1 MIRGVP
7 TTLLLAGI
15 VASATCACGRR
26 TVSDPAEWSI
36 DVRPLAVP
44 AQVGSR
50 EPQLTGSGP
59 DVVLSWLEHAGATNT
74 LKFSQRTGSGWSA
87 PMTVAS
93 GTDWFVSYA
102 DPPAVMR
109 LSDGTLVAQWLQQTD
124 PRIEAMDLR
133 LSYSTDDGKTW
144 ARPFT
149 PHHDGTVTQHA
160 FASLFELPGR
170 SLGLVWLDGR
180 ESFIETD
187 DPAGGAMTMRA
198 AAFDSAWVQTADT
211 AVDRR
216 VCECCSTS
224 VAATANGVIAAYRDR
239 LAGEIRD
246 VAVSRFENGA
256 WSEAISVHKDDWK
269 TYSCP
274 VNGPA
279 VSARGN
285 QVVTSWFTAVNDE
298 GRAFVA
304 FSSDAGRSW
313 GSPIRLDDGVAL
325 GRVDVELL
333 DEGSAVAT
341 WIEFA
346 DGKSQ
351 LRVRRVDSSGARSP
365 AVALGGLGEGGAAG
379 FPRMARQGDELLFAW
394 TDSAESTEANPGATQ
409 VRTAVA
415 RLP

>member
-1 MIRGVP
+1 
-7 TTLLLAGI
+7 
-15 VASATCACGRR
+15 
-26 TVSDPAEWSI
+26 
-36 DVRPLAVP
+36 
-44 AQVGSR
+44 
-50 EPQLTGSGP
+50 
-59 DVVLSWLEHAGATNT
+59 LEHAGATSI
-74 LKFSQRTGSGWSA
+74 LKFAQRASSGWSA

-109 LSDGTLVAQWLQQTD
+109 LSDGTFVAQWLQQTD

-133 LSYSTDDGKTW
+133 LSYSTDGGKTW
-144 ARPFT
+144 APSVT

-170 SLGLVWLDGR
+170 SLGVVWLDGR

-187 DPAGGAMTMRA
+187 DPAGGAMTLRA
-198 AAFDSAWVQTADT
+198 ATFDSAWRQTTET

-224 VAATANGVIAAYRDR
+224 VAVTTDGVIAAYRDR

-246 VAVSRFENGA
+246 VAVSRFEKGS
-256 WSEAISVHKDDWK
+256 WSEAISVHHDGWK
-269 TYSCP
+269 TFACP

-279 VSARGN
+279 VSASGN

-313 GSPIRLDDGVAL
+313 GAPIRLDDGVAV

-333 DEGSAVAT
+333 HEGSAVAT
-341 WIEFA
+341 WIEFTE
-346 DGKSQ
+346 GRSQ
-351 LRVRRVDSSGARSP
+351 LRVRRVDASGARSP
-365 AVALGGLGEGGAAG
+365 SVLLEGLGEGSAAG
-379 FPRMARQGDELLFAW
+379 FPRMARQGDELIFAW
-394 TDSAESTEANPGATQ
+394 TDSGAPNGSEIGATR

-415 RLP
+415 HLP

>member
-1 MIRGVP
+1 
-7 TTLLLAGI
+7 
-15 VASATCACGRR
+15 
-26 TVSDPAEWSI
+26 
-36 DVRPLAVP
+36 
-44 AQVGSR
+44 
-50 EPQLTGSGP
+50 
-59 DVVLSWLEHAGATNT
+59 
-74 LKFSQRTGSGWSA
+74 
-87 PMTVAS
+87 
-93 GTDWFVSYA
+93 
-102 DPPAVMR
+102 
-109 LSDGTLVAQWLQQTD
+109 
-124 PRIEAMDLR
+124 
-133 LSYSTDDGKTW
+133 
-144 ARPFT
+144 
-149 PHHDGTVTQHA
+149 
-160 FASLFELPGR
+160 
-170 SLGLVWLDGR
+170 
-180 ESFIETD
+180 
-187 DPAGGAMTMRA
+187 MTMRA

-224 VAATANGVIAAYRDR
+224 VAATSDGVIAAYRDR

-256 WSEAISVHKDDWK
+256 WSEAISVHKDGWK

-285 QVVTSWFTAVNDE
+285 QAVTSWFTAVNDE

-313 GSPIRLDDGVAL
+313 GSPIRLDDGVAI

-365 AVALGGLGEGGAAG
+365 AVVLGGLGEGGAAG

-394 TDSAESTEANPGATQ
+394 TDSGESSGSNPGATQ

>member
-15 VASATCACGRR
+15 VASATGACGRR

-44 AQVGSR
+44 AQAGSR

-74 LKFSQRTGSGWSA
+74 LKFSQRTRSGWSA

-102 DPPAVMR
+102 DPPSVMR
-109 LSDGTLVAQWLQQTD
+109 LSDGSLVAQWLQQTD

-133 LSYSTDDGKTW
+133 LSHSEDGGKTW
-144 ARPFT
+144 AKPLT

-198 AAFDSAWVQTADT
+198 ATFDSTWVQTADT
-211 AVDRR
+211 AVDRK

-224 VAATANGVIAAYRDR
+224 VALTSDGVIAAYRDR

-246 VAVSRFENGA
+246 VAVSRFENGM
-256 WSEAISVHKDDWK
+256 WSDAISVHNDGWK

-333 DEGSAVAT
+333 DEESAVAT

-346 DGKSQ
+346 NGKSQ
-351 LRVRRVDSSGARSP
+351 LRVRRVDVSGARSP
-365 AVALGGLGEGGAAG
+365 AVELGGLGEGGAAG

-394 TDSAESTEANPGATQ
+394 TDSGEANESNPGPTH

-415 RLP
+415 RIP